1 MASMV
6 GTESMTSSDWML
18 LALSSV
24 GHDSQRK
31 VGEAFVQ
38 RLLDKGDV
46 HPAVAILLG
55 LGERMEAIEA
65 YASRQYYMEAVLLTC
80 LVLPG
85 DWQRQS
91 YFVRKWGEVAVA
103 QSMPELAVRCF
114 SCTSLEAAPAAP
126 DLWSP
131 SMPQDLTY
139 AAANQQLSM
148 PRVTSPPLS
157 PPSAGSGTGSIPGRM
172 SVKNSSLK
180 LITSF
185 GNKTGSEPQ
194 LLSTGDTMTPRLGAG
209 VTPIAE
215 SAISPGG
222 MTPWTRTS
230 VRPARESSRDP
241 SSARTATPGAF
252 RRKKLPSKTG
262 SSRDMPMDTTPLA
275 TIARARA
282 HPESSG
288 YAEDGGLR
296 TSSSRATTESDIGSR
311 SYEPATVVSAAKQS
325 RSERRAERNSLP
337 SPSEGVFNVLMQ
349 DPRARHGSRDRK
361 PVGLHVSVHETVE
374 VGGPKSTSKSLGA
387 PSMSGSE
394 MYSSGLP
401 SGDYGP
407 LPSGDSLQSMRNKGI
422 DRFIN
427 SLEEANQQTGKK
439 QRGTSQTRSDG
450 RSRKK
455 IRDPSRSKLDTG
467 PRAIRPA
474 RRSPSSP
481 APMSPEETARYQEAE
496 SYDDERYYKVTSPT
510 DSRQGISRSLSQSVG
525 GEVNRQHSFSRASRR
540 RESPE
545 RGITSRSGSRVGDR
559 IISRNASRQVSPEG
573 LKPSDRGRS
582 QQRSETSLVR
592 SPSSPL
598 PMSLEARFYREEED
612 DNLAVAAKTTTDT
625 RTRSRQRSSSRRA
638 GSRTRS
644 TRGEEGSPER
654 AKAGRGYSRSREQPP
669 ETAAQ
674 RLLTRKEIAA
684 RELEQRR
691 LSLAR
696 RPSAPPIP
704 HPGELSAGRPPGSGR
719 SFTELSQSS
728 PSHMV
733 PPIGGIGRSQSVDPE
748 AMMNRGDRDSRFNQ
762 AHTADAL
769 MRSNPKASSGTSTSS
784 VPIGLPATP
793 RAMRHPR
800 YMSADPNEGN
810 DDIPAVPE
818 IPNRLSSLSP
828 PSQARQ
834 DSEIDAVAPL
844 LPSTV
849 YGQKSPTLPAR
860 SASVPLEHVYNA
872 RGGDQAVHHA
882 NETRRT
888 SGSRGGQ
895 MRKGSGNES
904 SGKYAPHITASID
917 ETLHD
922 SHVVIV
928 GDENSAPA
936 PPPPLLAELQHLAGP
951 PPPPPPPPPP
961 AASAAGPMT
970 AGNTDSGDLGVIN
983 IVMDERG
990 AATPAGD
997 GSSVQGVSAAPM
1009 SATSARAAAGS
1020 PPLSANTQHSS
1031 HRRARSTASEHS
1043 LGNRI
1048 RSAAERIRSSSKS
1061 RAISPPIER
1070 AGPAPYE
1077 SILPPLTYGQ
1087 GNAGMNSSANNAAVV
1102 GSPPLLPANA
1112 DAIPPPPPPPPS
1124 MGSPQPMEQVV
1135 SPVQEQQ
1142 KKPGGAGAGGYTV
1155 YRHPK
1160 EVRANMP
1167 PDQLQLGVVQPVE
1180 SGMI

>member
-6 GTESMTSSDWML
+6 GSESMTSSDWML

-55 LGERMEAIEA
+55 LGERMEAIET
-65 YASRQYYMEAVLLTC
+65 YASHKYYMEAVLLTC
-80 LVLPG
+80 LLLPG

-91 YFVRKWGEVAVA
+91 YYVRRWGEVAVA
-103 QSMPELAVRCF
+103 QGMPELAVRCF
-114 SCTSLEAAPAAP
+114 SCTSLEAASAAP
-126 DLWSP
+126 DPWSP
-131 SMPQDLTY
+131 SMSQDLTY
-139 AAANQQLSM
+139 AAATQQLAM
-148 PRVTSPPLS
+148 PRATSPPLS

-172 SVKNSSLK
+172 SVKSSSLK

-185 GNKTGSEPQ
+185 GNKEGNEPQ

-209 VTPIAE
+209 VTPIAD

-222 MTPWTRTS
+222 MMPWTRAS
-230 VRPARESSRDP
+230 ARPARESSRDP
-241 SSARTATPGAF
+241 SSARTATPGAY

-262 SSRDMPMDTTPLA
+262 SSRDIPMETTPLA
-275 TIARARA
+275 TIARARG
-282 HPESSG
+282 HPESFG
-288 YAEDGGLR
+288 HVEDGGLR
-296 TSSSRATTESDIGSR
+296 TSSSRATSESNLGR
-311 SYEPATVVSAAKQS
+311 YLHEPTTVVSTAKYS
-325 RSERRAERNSLP
+325 RRDRQATERDSLP

-361 PVGLHVSVHETVE
+361 PAGLQVSVHDTIE
-374 VGGPKSTSKSLGA
+374 VNDRKSTSRSLGA

-401 SGDYGP
+401 TGDFSP
-407 LPSGDSLQSMRNKGI
+407 LPSGDSMHSMKNKGI

-427 SLEEANQQTGKK
+427 SLEEANQQTGK
-439 QRGTSQTRSDG
+439 QRAISQTRSDG

-455 IRDPSRSKLDTG
+455 IRDPSQSKLDAG

-481 APMSPEETARYQEAE
+481 APMSPEETARYREAE
-496 SYDDERYYKVTSPT
+496 SYDDERYYTVTSPT
-510 DSRQGISRSLSQSVG
+510 DSRQGKTRSMSQSVG
-525 GEVNRQHSFSRASRR
+525 GEVDRQQSYSRASRR
-540 RESPE
+540 KESPE
-545 RGITSRSGSRVGDR
+545 KAYTGRSGSRVGDR
-559 IISRNASRQVSPEG
+559 VISRNASRQVSPEG
-573 LKPSDRGRS
+573 LKSSDRGRS
-582 QQRSETSLVR
+582 QQRNETSLVR

-598 PMSLEARFYREEED
+598 PMSLEARFYRDDEED
-612 DNLAVAAKTTTDT
+612 TAVGSSDT
-625 RTRSRQRSSSRRA
+625 VANRTRSRQRSSSRRA
-638 GSRTRS
+638 GSKGRS

-654 AKAGRGYSRSREQPP
+654 TKAGRVSSRSRGQL

-684 RELEQRR
+684 RELEERR

-696 RPSAPPIP
+696 RPSAPTIP
-704 HPGELSAGRPPGSGR
+704 YPGELSAGRPPGSGR
-719 SFTELSQSS
+719 SFTELSQS
-728 PSHMV
+728 PTSHMG
-733 PPIGGIGRSQSVDPE
+733 ISTAGIGRSQSVDPE
-748 AMMNRGDRDSRFNQ
+748 AMMNHGNRNSRPNPGYS
-762 AHTADAL
+762 ADAL
-769 MRSNPKASSGTSTSS
+769 MRSNPKANSGTSTSS

-800 YMSADPNEGN
+800 YMSADPNDGS

-828 PSQARQ
+828 LSQTRQ
-834 DSEIDAVAPL
+834 DYDTDAVTPL

-849 YGQKSPTLPAR
+849 YGQKPLALPTR
-860 SASVPLEHVYNA
+860 SASVPLEHLQKSSA
-872 RGGDQAVHHA
+872 GDQAVHHA

-904 SGKYAPHITASID
+904 SSKYASHITASID
-917 ETLHD
+917 ETLHE
-922 SHVVIV
+922 SQVVVV
-928 GDENSAPA
+928 GGDHSAPA
-936 PPPPLLAELQHLAGP
+936 PAPPLLAELQHLAGP
-951 PPPPPPPPPP
+951 PPPPPPPLPV
-961 AASAAGPMT
+961 SAAGALT
-970 AGNTDSGDLGVIN
+970 AGSTEHGDLGVIN

-990 AATPAGD
+990 ATTPAGD
-997 GSSVQGVSAAPM
+997 GGSVQGNSAALA

-1020 PPLSANTQHSS
+1020 PPLSASTQHSS
-1031 HRRARSTASEHS
+1031 HRRARSNVSEHS

-1070 AGPAPYE
+1070 TGPAPYE
-1077 SILPPLTYGQ
+1077 SILPPFTYGQ
-1087 GNAGMNSSANNAAVV
+1087 SNVAANTGTAGANTPLTV
-1102 GSPPLLPANA
+1102 GSPPLPANA

-1124 MGSPQPMEQVV
+1124 MGSAQPMEQVV

-1142 KKPGGAGAGGYTV
+1142 KKAGGGGSYAV